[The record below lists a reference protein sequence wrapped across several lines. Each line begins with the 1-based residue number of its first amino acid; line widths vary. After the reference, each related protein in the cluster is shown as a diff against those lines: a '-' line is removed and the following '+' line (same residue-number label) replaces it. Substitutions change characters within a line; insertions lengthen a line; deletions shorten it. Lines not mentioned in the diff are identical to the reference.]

1 MTNFKIRTFGRTE
14 LAQLYCPE
22 LCPQAAFRKLNQ
34 WIDLYPNLRE
44 ELLASG
50 LSPKSRT
57 YTPAQVGLIV
67 GALENRARTDLPRQ
81 PDTYQPH
88 LQQKKTAFHSLNPPL
103 STQGCFA
110 LPKGYSTLL
119 KFYFTPPKFYSA
131 TLKFYATLPE

>member
-57 YTPAQVGLIV
+57 YTPRTGRADCR
-67 GALENRARTDLPRQ
+67 GAGRTGRELTSLRQ
-81 PDTYQPH
+81 SDTYHPH
-88 LQQKKTAFHSLNPPL
+88 LQQKKTLFIA
-103 STQGCFA
+103 
-110 LPKGYSTLL
+110 
-119 KFYFTPPKFYSA
+119 
-131 TLKFYATLPE
+131 

>member
-44 ELLASG
+44 ELLALG

-67 GALENRARTDLPRQ
+67 GVKL
-81 PDTYQPH
+81 
-88 LQQKKTAFHSLNPPL
+88 
-103 STQGCFA
+103 
-110 LPKGYSTLL
+110 
-119 KFYFTPPKFYSA
+119 TPPGSGNVMMLHLSCF
-131 TLKFYATLPE
+131 TGE

>member
-44 ELLASG
+44 ELLALG

-57 YTPAQVGLIV
+57 YQ
-67 GALENRARTDLPRQ
+67 Q
-81 PDTYQPH
+81 PDTYHPH
-88 LQQKKTAFHSLNPPL
+88 LQLKRPPFIARIPL
-103 STQGCFA
+103 CPLKDALRCQST
-110 LPKGYSTLL
+110 
-119 KFYFTPPKFYSA
+119 TPRC
-131 TLKFYATLPE
+131 

>member
-67 GALENRARTDLPRQ
+67 GALGEPGENGPPPGSPA
-81 PDTYQPH
+81 
-88 LQQKKTAFHSLNPPL
+88 HSTRIYNRKRPL
-103 STQGCFA
+103 FIA
-110 LPKGYSTLL
+110 
-119 KFYFTPPKFYSA
+119 
-131 TLKFYATLPE
+131 

>member
-57 YTPAQVGLIV
+57 YTPAQVGLSV
-67 GALENRARTDLPRQ
+67 GALGEPGENRPPPGSPA
-81 PDTYQPH
+81 
-88 LQQKKTAFHSLNPPL
+88 HSTCIYNRKRPL
-103 STQGCFA
+103 FIA
-110 LPKGYSTLL
+110 
-119 KFYFTPPKFYSA
+119 
-131 TLKFYATLPE
+131 

>member
-67 GALENRARTDLPRQ
+67 GVLGEPGEN
-81 PDTYQPH
+81 
-88 LQQKKTAFHSLNPPL
+88 
-103 STQGCFA
+103 
-110 LPKGYSTLL
+110 
-119 KFYFTPPKFYSA
+119 
-131 TLKFYATLPE
+131 

>member
-57 YTPAQVGLIV
+57 YTDADYKLADMMCDYWTNFAKTGDPNGDTVPEWAPYTEDNKNIQVLDV
-67 GALENRARTDLPRQ
+67 TE
-81 PDTYQPH
+81 
-88 LQQKKTAFHSLNPPL
+88 
-103 STQGCFA
+103 
-110 LPKGYSTLL
+110 
-119 KFYFTPPKFYSA
+119 
-131 TLKFYATLPE
+131 E

>member
-14 LAQLYCPE
+14 RAQLYCPE

-44 ELLASG
+44 ELLALG

-67 GALENRARTDLPRQ
+67 GALGEPGEN
-81 PDTYQPH
+81 
-88 LQQKKTAFHSLNPPL
+88 
-103 STQGCFA
+103 
-110 LPKGYSTLL
+110 
-119 KFYFTPPKFYSA
+119 
-131 TLKFYATLPE
+131 